1 MKSFHPKIKI
11 FVLGFALMATPVLAE
26 PVADA
31 FSAYEAG
38 DFSKAAREFETA
50 LASGPKSAGLYFNLG
65 QALKKGGEAGPAAL
79 NLRRALMLDPRLM
92 DARIALSD
100 IERSKGIPM
109 AAAGWKE
116 QLIERVPLYP
126 VMFLGFV
133 IFWIGAFLG
142 LMVAF
147 QRSQNRFGLLAGFV
161 FAILGAAIF
170 VVTYMADPRFQWRDG
185 AVVVAADGASLLTA
199 PAERSPLVTKLP
211 TASLLRVVRTSGEW
225 VYAKAND
232 GKSGWLPR
240 NSITDLVLQK

>member
-1 MKSFHPKIKI
+1 MKSFHPKIKF
-11 FVLGFALMATPVLAE
+11 FVLGFALMAVSAMAE

-31 FSAYEAG
+31 FSSYEAG

-50 LASGPKSAGLYFNLG
+50 LASGPKTAGLYFNLG

-100 IERSKGIPM
+100 IERSKGIPL
-109 AAAGWKE
+109 APAGWKD
-116 QLIERVPLYP
+116 QLIERIPLWP
-126 VMFLGFV
+126 VMVAGFV

-142 LMVAF
+142 LLVAF
-147 QRSQNRFGLLAGFV
+147 QRSRNRVGLLAGFAL
-161 FAILGAAIF
+161 AILGAAIF
-170 VVTYMADPRFQWRDG
+170 VVTYLSDPRFQWRDG
-185 AVVVAADGASLLTA
+185 AVVVATDGVSLLSA

-225 VYAKAND
+225 VYARAND
-232 GKSGWLPR
+232 GKSGWLPM
-240 NSITDLVLQK
+240 NSITDLVQEK